1 MDRSLLRS
9 LLKKNFLKNLWAG
22 NFKKGSY
29 IIGLVLFFPLTCSA
43 VLSVFDSSTY
53 GLTNQLLSVFRESA
67 RKMKAMNSGIE
78 SLQNILGKGEAFNF
92 SEIESML
99 KKERLSL
106 LPFSAGGSSYK
117 KDEKNFDF
125 LSYRNLFEKFWVGSF
140 KGKKYISKECQD
152 EILKFRESHFK
163 ESIITGLAFVA
174 HQRET
179 LKSASF
185 DLSLI
190 LKEAELATNLRSDT
204 TTTNRLLSFIAHEL
218 ILTRALLIQLL
229 ETQNMKDG
237 FNLPIVLEKTS
248 SKKRELV

>member
-1 MDRSLLRS
+1 MDRSLFRS
-9 LLKKNFLKNLWAG
+9 FLKGVFLKNLLVE
-22 NFKKGSY
+22 NFKKGGCV
-29 IIGLVLFFPLTCSA
+29 IGLVLFFPLTCSA

-53 GLTNQLLSVFRESA
+53 GLTSQLLSVFRESA
-67 RKMKAMNSGIE
+67 RKIKMVNAGIE
-78 SLQNILGKGEAFNF
+78 SMQNILGKGEVFSF

-106 LPFSAGGSSYK
+106 IPFSMGGSSYK

-140 KGKKYISKECQD
+140 KDKKYISKERQN

-163 ESIITGLAFVA
+163 ESILTGLAFVA
-174 HQRET
+174 QQKGA
-179 LKSASF
+179 LKSSSF

-190 LKEAELATNLRSDT
+190 LKEAELGTNLRSDA
-204 TTTNRLLSFIAHEL
+204 TTTNRLLSFMAHEL

-229 ETQNMKDG
+229 ETQNMKEG

-248 SKKRELV
+248 LKQKEYV